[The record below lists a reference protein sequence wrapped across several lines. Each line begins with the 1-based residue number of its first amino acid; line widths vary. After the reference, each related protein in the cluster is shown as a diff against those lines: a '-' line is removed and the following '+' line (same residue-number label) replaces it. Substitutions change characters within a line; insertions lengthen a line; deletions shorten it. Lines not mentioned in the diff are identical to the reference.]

1 VDTVFTLQD
10 LRDWNRPGTSL
21 AVLGHPIRHSRSP
34 AMHNA
39 ALAEMARAD
48 PRFADWRYHRFDIP
62 PDDLPAALELLHR
75 KKFLGVN
82 LTVPH
87 KTLAFDRVAEI
98 DPAARPI
105 GAINTLHWTPAGW
118 RGHNTDGHGLA
129 AAIRETLSRELAGA
143 PVILLGAGG
152 AARAAA
158 VECLRRRC
166 AALWIANR
174 TRANLD
180 TLLAALRPLAA
191 DPHATNPHDASPL
204 ATSPHNAGPHAADP
218 LASAD
223 AIPGTAATA
232 AAAATV
238 GTSAIPLHGFDPAA
252 PPADIPAAALVINAT
267 SAGLRDDD
275 PAPLD
280 LARLARRPAG
290 VFDMIYNPPQTR
302 LLAQAAALGLPAANG
317 LAMLVHQGARALEIW
332 AGTPVPLA
340 PMRRAA
346 GQMQGLRFP
355 LLRS

>member
-21 AVLGHPIRHSRSP
+21 AVLGHPIKHSLSP

-48 PRFADWRYHRFDIP
+48 PRFADWRYHRFDIL
-62 PDDLPAALELLHR
+62 PDALPDALELLHR
-75 KKFLGVN
+75 KKFLGLN

-87 KTLAFDRVAEI
+87 KTLAFDRVAGI
-98 DPAARPI
+98 DPAARPV

-129 AAIRETLSRELAGA
+129 AAIRETLARELAGA
-143 PVILLGAGG
+143 PVVLLGAGG

-166 AALWIANR
+166 ASLWIANR
-174 TRANLD
+174 TRAHLD

-191 DPHATNPHDASPL
+191 
-204 ATSPHNAGPHAADP
+204 AG
-218 LASAD
+218 
-223 AIPGTAATA
+223 T
-232 AAAATV
+232 
-238 GTSAIPLHGFDPAA
+238 IPLHGFDPAA
-252 PPADIPAAALVINAT
+252 PPADIPVAALVINAT
-267 SAGLRDDD
+267 SAGLRDSD
-275 PAPLD
+275 PAPFD

-302 LLAQAAALGLPAANG
+302 LLAQAAALGLPAVNG
-317 LAMLVHQGARALEIW
+317 LAMLVHQGVRALEIW
-332 AGTPVPLA
+332 TGQPPPIE

-346 GQMQGLRFP
+346 GKIRQT
-355 LLRS
+355 

>member
-1 VDTVFTLQD
+1 MDTVFTLQD

-21 AVLGHPIRHSRSP
+21 AVLGHPIKHSLSP

-62 PDDLPAALELLHR
+62 PDDLPVALELLHR
-75 KKFLGVN
+75 KRFTGVN

-87 KTLAFDRVAEI
+87 KILAFDRVAEI
-98 DPAARPI
+98 DPAARLI

-129 AAIRETLSRELAGA
+129 TAIRETLARELAGA

-166 AALWIANR
+166 ASLWIANR
-174 TRANLD
+174 TRANLAP
-180 TLLAALRPLAA
+180 LLAALRPLAA
-191 DPHATNPHDASPL
+191 AGGKTPAPNSKSQNAANATTSAADGANSDAGVAADDDDAS
-204 ATSPHNAGPHAADP
+204 AAGGGGD
-218 LASAD
+218 
-223 AIPGTAATA
+223 
-232 AAAATV
+232 
-238 GTSAIPLHGFDPAA
+238 AIPLHGFDPAA

-267 SAGLRDDD
+267 SAGLRAGD

-280 LARLARRPAG
+280 LACLARRPAG

-332 AGTPVPLA
+332 AGKPPPVE

-346 GQMQGLRFP
+346 GQISQPF
-355 LLRS
+355 